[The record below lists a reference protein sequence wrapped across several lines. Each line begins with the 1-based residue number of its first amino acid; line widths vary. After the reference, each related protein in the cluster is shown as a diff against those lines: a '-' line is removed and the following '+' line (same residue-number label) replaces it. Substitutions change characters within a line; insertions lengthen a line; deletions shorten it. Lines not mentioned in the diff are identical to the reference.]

1 MVSESKIL
9 SKKKLNSKRVV
20 VEEPEE
26 VGAIQLIRMMI

>member
-9 SKKKLNSKRVV
+9 SKKKLNSKRV
-20 VEEPEE
+20 EEPEE